1 MNRNPLAP
9 FFLIMAAGLILMLVL
24 AVNGVN
30 NAKEIAA
37 EKKGG
42 GAKQEAPAKP
52 EDIYKQSCIG
62 CHGDQYQGGVGP
74 ALKGVGDHLS
84 KDEIKAVITNGRGAM
99 PSGLVPADKADEMA
113 EWLGTLK

>member
-9 FFLIMAAGLILMLVL
+9 FFLIMAVGLILMLVL

-37 EKKGG
+37 EKEGG
-42 GAKQEAPAKP
+42 GAKQEAAAKP
-52 EDIYKQSCIG
+52 EDVYKQTCIG

-74 ALKGVGDHLS
+74 SLKGVGDRLS
-84 KDEIKAVITNGRGAM
+84 KDQIKEVITKGRGAM
-99 PSGLVPADKADEMA
+99 PANLVPEDKADEMA